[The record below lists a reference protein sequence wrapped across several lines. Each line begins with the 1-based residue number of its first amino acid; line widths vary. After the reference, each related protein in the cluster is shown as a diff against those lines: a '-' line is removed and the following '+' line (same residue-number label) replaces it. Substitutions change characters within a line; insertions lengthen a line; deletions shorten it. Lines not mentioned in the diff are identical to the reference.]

1 MNCQGCVWKHPV
13 TCKVCRERGDKMLRE
28 DAETKMLHLLQE
40 NAELERQIRVAKDAE
55 IKKRENDRKIR
66 GCAIIIADEKS
77 PLD

>member
-1 MNCQGCVWKHPV
+1 
-13 TCKVCRERGDKMLRE
+13 MLRE

-66 GCAIIIADEKS
+66 GCAIIIADEES